1 MRRSALTAA
10 LLLLAACTAA
20 PPRGWY
26 RPAGAP
32 PVEGPGAHVEQD
44 AGTQVLARCQGVYQ
58 NQVDGRRTATVHVQL
73 EVARTAGSDL
83 VLPRAELAV
92 DVRPAGGGPPQALAL
107 SEAFA
112 GPQREPGD
120 LRVPGW
126 TRRPFDL
133 FFDAPGLLDGGPPD
147 SLLLRWELRADG
159 AATPGQCEFA
169 RVPPDDPF
177 SPERLPP
184 ADASFGYRSGW
195 YLPGVRLGERR
206 LRASGEQRLH
216 HLFHEER
223 GWPW

>member
-1 MRRSALTAA
+1 MRPPALIAA
-10 LLLLAACTAA
+10 LLLLAGCAAA
-20 PPRGWY
+20 PPRGYY
-26 RPAGAP
+26 RPAGAA

-44 AGTQVLARCQGVYQ
+44 AGSQVLARCQGVYA
-58 NQVDGRRTATVHVQL
+58 NQVHGRRTATVHVQL
-73 EVARTAGSDL
+73 EVARTAGGDL
-83 VLPRAELAV
+83 LVPRGSLVV
-92 DVRPAGGGPPQALAL
+92 DVRPAAGGPPAALAV

-112 GPQREPGD
+112 GGKHVPGD
-120 LRVPGW
+120 LLVPGW

-133 FFDAPGLLDGGPPD
+133 FFDAPGLLDAGPPG

-159 AATPGQCEFA
+159 AATPGQCEFE

-184 ADASFGYRSGW
+184 ADAAFGYRSGW

-206 LRASGEQRLH
+206 LRTSGEQRLH